1 MGFSRFDARRFY
13 HHVSLAFA
21 TFCAFS
27 ASVERAEAT
36 QLLSGT
42 SGIPAENS
50 GYVLKAVAGGSAL
63 VSSDAQAGA
72 FGPSDTAKQPTPVLP
87 QAASEPLDPELDAQ
101 RIKRRKVKTIER
113 LEIAY
118 QLLGVLDAAQTI
130 SCMKKP
136 NCREINPLLGSRPS
150 AARIV
155 GFKLAAGLL
164 HYAAMRREIR
174 KDRLDSAL
182 TFEIVS
188 ISVQGVICG
197 LNFRHAF

>member
-1 MGFSRFDARRFY
+1 MGFSRFVAQRFY
-13 HHVSLAFA
+13 HHVRLAFA

-27 ASVERAEAT
+27 AFVQRAEST
-36 QLLSGT
+36 EFLSGR
-42 SGIPAENS
+42 SGIPTENS
-50 GYVLKAVAGGSAL
+50 GFILEPVAGGSAL

-72 FGPSDTAKQPTPVLP
+72 FGPPDTGRPAPPGLP
-87 QAASEPLDPELDAQ
+87 QAASEALDPELDAE

-130 SCMKKP
+130 SCVNKP
-136 NCREINPLLGSRPS
+136 NCRELNPLLGSRPS
-150 AARIV
+150 VARIV

-164 HYAAMRREIR
+164 HYVAMRREIR
-174 KDRLDSAL
+174 RDRLDSAL